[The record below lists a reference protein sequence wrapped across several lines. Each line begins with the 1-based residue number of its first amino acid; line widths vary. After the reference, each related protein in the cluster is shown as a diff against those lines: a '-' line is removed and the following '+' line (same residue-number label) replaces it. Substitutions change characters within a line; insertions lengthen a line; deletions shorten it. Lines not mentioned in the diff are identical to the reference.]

1 MTNIGQRRTTTAMS
15 RADTVMTKARII
27 SSTRAAR
34 GRGASF
40 ATDLADLFHG
50 LFKATFDRYQPEL
63 HYMRGPGPKW
73 RAKHAPAP
81 PAHHSGLLLASI
93 RLPACARRGSR

>member
-1 MTNIGQRRTTTAMS
+1 MS
-15 RADTVMTKARII
+15 RADTVMTNPTTIR
-27 SSTRAAR
+27 STRAAR
-34 GRGASF
+34 GRASSF
-40 ATDLADLFHG
+40 AADLVGLFHD

-73 RAKHAPAP
+73 RAKHAPV
-81 PAHHSGLLLASI
+81 PAEPHPNFLLALI

>member
-1 MTNIGQRRTTTAMS
+1 MS
-15 RADTVMTKARII
+15 RVDTVMTKARIV

-34 GRGASF
+34 GRGSSF
-40 ATDLADLFHG
+40 AADLADLFHD

-73 RAKHAPAP
+73 RAKHTPAAPEQHA
-81 PAHHSGLLLASI
+81 GLLLSLI
-93 RLPACARRGSR
+93 RLPAYARRGSR

>member
-1 MTNIGQRRTTTAMS
+1 MS
-15 RADTVMTKARII
+15 RADTVMTKPTTIR
-27 SSTRAAR
+27 STRAAG
-34 GRGASF
+34 GRRSSF
-40 ATDLADLFHG
+40 AADLIGLFHD

-81 PAHHSGLLLASI
+81 AATHTGLLLVLS
-93 RLPACARRGSR
+93 RLPACARPGSR

>member
-1 MTNIGQRRTTTAMS
+1 MS
-15 RADTVMTKARII
+15 RADTVMRKPRII

-34 GRGASF
+34 GRGSSF
-40 ATDLADLFHG
+40 AADLADLFHD

-73 RAKHAPAP
+73 RAKHAPALAEP
-81 PAHHSGLLLASI
+81 HPGLLLALS
-93 RLPACARRGSR
+93 RLPACARRGGR

>member
-1 MTNIGQRRTTTAMS
+1 MT
-15 RADTVMTKARII
+15 RARNI
-27 SSTRAAR
+27 SSTRAAY
-34 GRGASF
+34 GGASGF
-40 ATDLADLFHG
+40 AADLAGLFHG

-73 RAKHAPAP
+73 RAKHAPPP